1 MTVRKSIDCSGANL
15 DIYDGPVGITVS
27 GGADS
32 AILLYYLMK
41 HSKDTI
47 HIFSL
52 GINDRRRVDI
62 SVAIQVV
69 EKCIQLT
76 GNTNIEHHINYCETQ
91 TFFSSKFG
99 DTLYAMPKQ
108 FTEEK
113 RVKIVYSGVTS
124 IPPKEVL
131 DTFKLRSLELDN
143 RDPNVE
149 RDVLSSYQLSVVFD
163 RDPNV
168 ERDVFTFDG
177 LWYAPWTNIDKKII
191 ASMFKEENL
200 IETLFSIT
208 RSCAYDPTHPY
219 FIENVKDPGYGHC
232 GGCWWCEEREW
243 AFGRLQ

>member
-1 MTVRKSIDCSGANL
+1 MTVRKSIDCSGTNL
-15 DIYDGPVGITVS
+15 DIYDGPVGIMVS

-32 AILLYYLMK
+32 AILLYHLMK
-41 HSKDTI
+41 HSKDKI

-52 GINDRRRVDI
+52 GNNDKRRLNL
-62 SVAIQVV
+62 SVATQVV

-76 GNTNIEHHINYCETQ
+76 GNINIEHHINYCETQ
-91 TFFSSKFG
+91 TLNS
-99 DTLYAMPKQ
+99 LLVMPKQ
-108 FTEEK
+108 FIEEK
-113 RVKIVYSGVTS
+113 RIKIVYGGVTS
-124 IPPKEVL
+124 IPPKKVL

-149 RDVLSSYQLSVVFD
+149 RDVLSS
-163 RDPNV
+163 
-168 ERDVFTFDG
+168 DG
-177 LWYAPWTNIDKKII
+177 IWYAPWTNIDKKII

-208 RSCAYDPTHPY
+208 RSCAYDPTHHY

-232 GGCWWCEEREW
+232 GECWWCEEREW

>member
-1 MTVRKSIDCSGANL
+1 MIKKIDCCGTNL
-15 DIYDGPVGITVS
+15 DIYDGPVGIMVS

-32 AILLYYLMK
+32 AILLYHLMK
-41 HSKDTI
+41 HSKDKI

-52 GINDRRRVDI
+52 GNNDKRRLNLSI
-62 SVAIQVV
+62 ATQVV

-76 GNTNIEHHINYCETQ
+76 GNINIEHHINYCETQ
-91 TFFSSKFG
+91 TLNS
-99 DTLYAMPKQ
+99 LLVMPKQ
-108 FTEEK
+108 FIEEK
-113 RVKIVYSGVTS
+113 RIKIVYNGVTAN
-124 IPPKEVL
+124 PPKKVL
-131 DTFKLRSLELDN
+131 DTFKLKSLEI
-143 RDPNVE
+143 
-149 RDVLSSYQLSVVFD
+149 D

-168 ERDVFTFDG
+168 ERDVFTSDG
-177 LWYAPWTNIDKKII
+177 LWYSPWTNIDKKII

-208 RSCAYDPTHPY
+208 RSCAYDPTHHY